1 MRLPA
6 ASEFALDP
14 AEAQGTSGW
23 QRPSPRRRAMAIGLT
38 LLAELLFLIVL
49 LGLSPKFPI
58 KIEPTA
64 KVITF
69 DLSPERKASPKT
81 EAKRTLESKTQPKVE
96 QKTAAPPK
104 KALPPQP
111 TKLPIVAVN
120 AEDLAASDISKL
132 GKAPGSGQSASAAA
146 AMGPGEGPDGAH
158 LYNAE
163 WYREPTNAELDYYL
177 PKAVDRGSWALI
189 ACQTI
194 QHYHVENCYALGE
207 SPMGS
212 GLARA
217 MRLAAWQFLV
227 RPPNID
233 GKPLIGSWV
242 RIRIDFSDDGAKSGG

>member
-1 MRLPA
+1 
-6 ASEFALDP
+6 
-14 AEAQGTSGW
+14 
-23 QRPSPRRRAMAIGLT
+23 MAIGLT

-69 DLSPERKASPKT
+69 DLSPEQQASPKT
-81 EAKRTLESKTQPKVE
+81 EAKRTLEAKTQPKVE

-132 GKAPGSGQSASAAA
+132 GKTPGSGQSAAAAA
-146 AMGPGEGPDGAH
+146 AMGPGEGPGGAH

>member
-6 ASEFALDP
+6 ASEFAL

-23 QRPSPRRRAMAIGLT
+23 QRPSARRRAMAIGLT
-38 LLAELLFLIVL
+38 LLAELLFLVVL
-49 LGLSPKFPI
+49 LALSPKLPI
-58 KIEPTA
+58 KILPTG
-64 KVITF
+64 KVITI
-69 DLSPERKASPKT
+69 DLSPERQTSPKT
-81 EAKRTLESKTQPKVE
+81 ETRRTLNAKTQPKME
-96 QKTAAPPK
+96 KMAPAPPPPK
-104 KALPPQP
+104 SIPQP
-111 TKLPIVAVN
+111 TKLPIVAVS
-120 AEDLAASDISKL
+120 AADLAAADISKL
-132 GKAPGSGQSASAAA
+132 GKAPGSSQSASAAA
-146 AMGPGEGPDGAH
+146 AMGPGEGPGGAH
-158 LYNAE
+158 LYNAK

-189 ACQTI
+189 ACRTI
-194 QHYHVENCYALGE
+194 DHYHVENCYALGE

-233 GKPLIGSWV
+233 GKPLVGSWV